1 MSTVYKN
8 YRRGTF
14 FLSQCQH
21 VSQSREECILVSHV
35 ALFNACMTGATRDPR
50 HVQTPIVVSPV
61 HMYVNRETV
70 SILLSRNGISLSR
83 KCCLI
88 HCTLLWAPPA
98 ITGMMQMKA
107 IPPLVLMWPKWRQ
120 TPSAKHVWATKQ
132 VVRLIW
138 WVWIIREAPVL
149 VIEVC
154 GLLVSAVLK
163 NRGIL
168 SQKMYA
174 KKLMISP
181 CICRMDA
188 KSEPVAEVCFPSGFS
203 RYRDFSREKRKNNLN
218 TASSN

>member
-21 VSQSREECILVSHV
+21 VSQSREECILVSDV
-35 ALFNACMTGATRDPR
+35 PLFHACMTGATRDPR

-61 HMYVNRETV
+61 CMHANRETV
-70 SILLSRNGISLSR
+70 SILLSGNGISRSH

-88 HCTLLWAPPA
+88 HCTLLWAPA
-98 ITGMMQMKA
+98 TITGMMQMKA
-107 IPPLVLMWPKWRQ
+107 IPTLVLMWPKWRQ

-132 VVRLIW
+132 VVR
-138 WVWIIREAPVL
+138 EAPAL

-154 GLLVSAVLK
+154 GLLVSPVLK

-188 KSEPVAEVCFPSGFS
+188 KSEPVAEVCFPSGFFQIQ
-203 RYRDFSREKRKNNLN
+203 RFQ
-218 TASSN
+218 

>member
-21 VSQSREECILVSHV
+21 VSQSREECILVSDV
-35 ALFNACMTGATRDPR
+35 ALFNVCMTGATRDPR
-50 HVQTPIVVSPV
+50 HGQTPIVVSPV
-61 HMYVNRETV
+61 CMHVDRETV
-70 SILLSRNGISLSR
+70 SILLSRNGISLSH

-88 HCTLLWAPPA
+88 HCMLLWAPA
-98 ITGMMQMKA
+98 TITGMMQMKA
-107 IPPLVLMWPKWRQ
+107 IPTLVLWPKRRQ

-132 VVRLIW
+132 VIRLTC
-138 WVWIIREAPVL
+138 WVWIIREAPAL

-154 GLLVSAVLK
+154 GLLVSPVLK

-168 SQKMYA
+168 SQKMHA
-174 KKLMISP
+174 KKFVISP

-203 RYRDFSREKRKNNLN
+203 RYRDFIREKRKNNLN
-218 TASSN
+218 TASSD